1 MIIKIEKL
9 YFLHLINKVNL
20 IIVLY
25 QKDHWLKIQD
35 IVIMIVICHF
45 LIFIGKII
53 LGKMTRII
61 WAWLYLG
68 K

>member
-20 IIVLY
+20 IVVLF

-35 IVIMIVICHF
+35 IVIMIVIFHF
-45 LIFIGKII
+45 LIFMGKII
-53 LGKMTRII
+53 LGKLIRII
-61 WAWLYLG
+61 WVWLYLG